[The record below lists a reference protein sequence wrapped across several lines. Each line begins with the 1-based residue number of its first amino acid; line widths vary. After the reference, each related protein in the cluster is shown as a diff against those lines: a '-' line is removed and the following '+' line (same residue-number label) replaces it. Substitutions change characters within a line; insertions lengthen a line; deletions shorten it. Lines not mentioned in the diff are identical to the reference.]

1 MNDMVN
7 SISPIQTQ
15 SPATPTK
22 NVVTS
27 NESSV
32 SGNQPVKPEQQRQS
46 DAVNEPQEK
55 VEKRLDQAVEQLNS
69 FIQQVQRDLNFQ
81 VDELSGKTV
90 VTVLNTETKE
100 VIRQIPSEDVL
111 NRIHNLEDV
120 QGLLFK
126 DRA

>member
-7 SISPIQTQ
+7 NISAIQTQ
-15 SPATPTK
+15 SPATPSK
-22 NVVTS
+22 NVTTS
-27 NESSV
+27 NASIV
-32 SGNQPVKPEQQRQS
+32 SGNQPVKTEQQWQS

-55 VEKRLDQAVEQLNS
+55 VEKRLDQAVEQLNN
-69 FIQQVQRDLNFQ
+69 FVQQVQRDLNFQ
-81 VDELSGKTV
+81 VDELSGKTI

-111 NRIHNLEDV
+111 NRIHNLEDI